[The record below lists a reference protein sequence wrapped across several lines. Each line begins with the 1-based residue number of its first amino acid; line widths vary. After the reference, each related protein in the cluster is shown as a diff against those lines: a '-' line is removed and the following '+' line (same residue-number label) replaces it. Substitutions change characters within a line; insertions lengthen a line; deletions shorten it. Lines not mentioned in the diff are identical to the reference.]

1 MGLDVKAHIPT
12 WAGTRMISNVASS
25 MGYKAEL
32 RRPEAVDGMEQIAIY
47 EGEALLMTVTLF
59 HGFGVFGSNLI
70 SSSSRECTIQF
81 FDEVVSRFGGIL
93 QPQDSTDVCEIREGL
108 YHEGDAVF
116 VLRWG
121 IANGVIGG
129 SKKADVQ
136 KAEEAFEEHIN
147 EKPTQI

>member
-32 RRPEAVDGMEQIAIY
+32 RRPETVDGMEQIAIY

-59 HGFGVFGSNLI
+59 HGLGVFGSNLI
-70 SSSSRECTIQF
+70 SSGSRECTIQF

-116 VLRWG
+116 ALRWG
-121 IANGVIGG
+121 IANGVIGS
-129 SKKADVQ
+129 SKKEDVQ
-136 KAEEAFEEHIN
+136 KAEEAFEEHISK
-147 EKPTQI
+147 KPTQI